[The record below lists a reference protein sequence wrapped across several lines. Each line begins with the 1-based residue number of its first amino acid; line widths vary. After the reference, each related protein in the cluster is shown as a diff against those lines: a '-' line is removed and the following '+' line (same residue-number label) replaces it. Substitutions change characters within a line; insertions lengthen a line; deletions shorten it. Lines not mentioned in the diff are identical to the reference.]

1 MKAWWDS
8 LSLRER
14 GLIGG
19 GIALTLALLI
29 YALAWQP
36 FQTSYRRL
44 QHSVVEQRADLAW
57 MQQAAQEVQRLSG
70 TSNSG
75 SKTANDGRSLLTR
88 VDQTARAAGFGPA
101 LKRIAPQGENQ
112 ISVQLDAVEFD
123 KLIPWL
129 GALERNQ
136 HILIAN
142 LTVDRTAAPGR
153 VNARLVLGLQP

>member
-19 GIALTLALLI
+19 GMALTLALLI

-36 FQTSYRRL
+36 FRASYRRL
-44 QHSVVEQRADLAW
+44 QQSVTEQRADLAW
-57 MQQAAQEVQRLSG
+57 MRQAAQEVQRLG
-70 TSNSG
+70 GDSNSG
-75 SKTANDGRSLLTR
+75 SKTARDGRSLLTR

-101 LKRIAPQGENQ
+101 LKRIAPQGDDQ
-112 ISVQLDAVEFD
+112 ISVQLEAVEFD

-129 GALERNQ
+129 AALERTHQ
-136 HILIAN
+136 ILIVN
-142 LTVDRTAAPGR
+142 LSVDRTATDGR
-153 VNARLVLGLQP
+153 VNARLVLGLKP